1 MNNSVRL
8 ITLAGFAVALAGC
21 ESDVKPVGDALAQD
35 STLALEVFGARPD
48 SATDLGD
55 TANAELDSSTIA
67 TSQPASEAELSA
79 PITPAATVAS
89 SQSPRVETSAP
100 SPRRAS
106 AAPAR
111 RNSSRRVAESPSRRT
126 ASRST
131 AVVTRRSSSAT
142 SGRVATSSRRDA
154 GEARVNTGT
163 SSSIA
168 SAQPVAPSRGWLIL
182 PAGAVLEFEAG
193 RQICANTSD
202 DAFDATLSEDVVRAD
217 GVVVPDGTA
226 ARGSIIANTTGS
238 GTKPGVT
245 IEWLTFN
252 GRMYAVKTR
261 VTETDTKNVRTR
273 TGTRNTTK
281 VAAGAATGAAI
292 GGIIGRDAKGAL
304 IGAAG
309 GAIAGAV
316 AGARTPRTYTSC
328 IPDGGRIV
336 AELTEPLRIALSE

>member
-1 MNNSVRL
+1 MIKSLRL
-8 ITLAGFAVALAGC
+8 LALAGFAVALAGC
-21 ESDVKPVGDALAQD
+21 QSDVKPVGDALAQD

-48 SATDLGD
+48 SAADLGD
-55 TANAELDSSTIA
+55 TANADADSVG
-67 TSQPASEAELSA
+67 
-79 PITPAATVAS
+79 TVAS
-89 SQSPRVETSAP
+89 TDVGLEAPMPARTTGVASSAGVEASAPAARSTSAV
-100 SPRRAS
+100 
-106 AAPAR
+106 PAR
-111 RNSSRRVAESPSRRT
+111 RTVSRRVATSPARRT
-126 ASRST
+126 SSRT
-131 AVVTRRSSSAT
+131 PAIGNRRSSVST
-142 SGRVATSSRRDA
+142 SGRVATSPRRGADDS
-154 GEARVNTGT
+154 RVNTGT
-163 SSSIA
+163 SSSVTM
-168 SAQPVAPSRGWLIL
+168 AQPVTPSRAWLVL

-193 RQICANTSD
+193 QQICANTTD
-202 DAFDATLSEDVVRAD
+202 DAFAATLSEDVIRAD

-226 ARGSIIANTTGS
+226 ARGSIVASTTGS
-238 GTKPGVT
+238 SSPPGIT